1 MSYDRTYWHSMQRI
15 TRRFKMVFSRV
26 LGGTVLAAFGAGD
39 GTGYYKVIE
48 GLLIN
53 SLQRELQG
61 ARSDLVKK
69 WGRGDSL

>member
-1 MSYDRTYWHSMQRI
+1 M
-15 TRRFKMVFSRV
+15 
-26 LGGTVLAAFGAGD
+26 LAAFGAGD
-39 GTGYYKVIE
+39 GARYYKVIE

-61 ARSDLVKK
+61 AGPDLGKK

>member
-1 MSYDRTYWHSMQRI
+1 M
-15 TRRFKMVFSRV
+15 
-26 LGGTVLAAFGAGD
+26 LAAFGAGD
-39 GTGYYKVIE
+39 GARYYKVIE

-61 ARSDLVKK
+61 AGRELGKK

>member
-1 MSYDRTYWHSMQRI
+1 M
-15 TRRFKMVFSRV
+15 
-26 LGGTVLAAFGAGD
+26 LAAFGAGN
-39 GTGYYKVIE
+39 GAGYYNVIE

-61 ARSDLVKK
+61 AGPDLVKK